1 MGDRAQDVRGAQ
13 PTLSDGVVWV
23 TPVTLDD
30 AVAIGDFNLDEEHRR
45 WFDQP
50 PVDKDTAA
58 RQRHGEDVAR
68 LWMESWSS
76 GEQLDFAVRL
86 SDDGEAIGMAELRP
100 GPDASASISYAIRPA
115 WRRMGY
121 GSRAVRLL
129 AEAGLERFGFVR
141 IDLRCDVDNVASART
156 AERAGFTFERVDRG
170 AETFEHIAEWAGEPR
185 DERVYSLVAP
195 AEGLGSGA

>member
-1 MGDRAQDVRGAQ
+1 VGDRAQDVRGPQ
-13 PTLSDGVVWV
+13 PTLSDGVVWL
-23 TPVTLDD
+23 THFTAAD

-50 PVDKDTAA
+50 PVDEDADA
-58 RQRHGEDVAR
+58 RRRHGEDVAR
-68 LWMESWSS
+68 LWMASWST

-100 GPDASASISYAIRPA
+100 GPDASASMSYAIRPA

-156 AERAGFTFERVDRG
+156 AERASFTFDRVERG

-185 DERVYSLVAP
+185 DERVYSLVAL